1 MRALSFPD
9 PNVWMALLVADHVH
23 RPAAVAWWN
32 QDQSEI
38 IAFSRVTQI
47 TVLRLL
53 TTSGVMN
60 GQPLSMKAAWNAYD
74 RLFED
79 ARVAWLPEPPDVEE
93 HFRKHTASRIASPKL
108 WADAYLLALAHQLDG
123 TLVTFDRA
131 LATRDPRSL
140 LLS

>member
-1 MRALSFPD
+1 
-9 PNVWMALLVADHVH
+9 MALLVADHVH